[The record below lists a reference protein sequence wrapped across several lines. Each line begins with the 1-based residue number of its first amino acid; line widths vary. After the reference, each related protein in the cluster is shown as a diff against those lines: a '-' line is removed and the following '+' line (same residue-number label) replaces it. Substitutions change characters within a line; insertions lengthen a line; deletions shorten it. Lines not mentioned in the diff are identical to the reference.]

1 MRKTVTTT
9 ILSLFLLPLFA
20 GCDPRQAEEKGV
32 QAQQS
37 QYREAQPVPYF
48 DYSLERDVAIQLYKA
63 RNEEVTTHTVWRS
76 DTGVIEGDCPSIG
89 YPLPYDTSLTNP
101 LEYVANG
108 GVVEMAEPN
117 GLYSSKNSISTWVRC
132 VVNVSDK
139 DVIAPIYIESKVTAY
154 PYPVLVDYDKG
165 RVLPINSKPPTVT
178 IESK

>member
-1 MRKTVTTT
+1 MRKTITTT
-9 ILSLFLLPLFA
+9 ILSLSLLPLLA
-20 GCDPRQAEEKGV
+20 GCDQRQAEEKGV
-32 QAQQS
+32 HAQQA

-76 DTGVIEGDCPSIG
+76 DTGIIEGDCPSIG

-132 VVNVSDK
+132 VVNVNDK
-139 DVIAPIYIESKVTAY
+139 DVVAPIYIESKVTAY
-154 PYPVLVDYDKG
+154 PYPVLVDYEKG
-165 RVLPINSKPPTVT
+165 RVSPINSKPPTVT